1 MKTRFKVIGVVV
13 AFLLLATACSQ
24 TAAPAAEAST
34 GTNTSVDPQASSSTP
49 AQRTIS
55 VTGTGEVEVQPD
67 QALVTIGV
75 QTQAPEAATA
85 IAQNNQRMQQVIDA
99 LEQAGVAAEDIQ
111 TRVLEL
117 QPQFTSPSPNEPG
130 PQGPPQIAGYTAI
143 NTVDVRVRDLQNLG
157 DLIDAAVQAG
167 ANQIQNIRFVVS
179 QPQQVADQARQAA
192 WDDALHKAE
201 QLASLAGT
209 QLGQVQ
215 TIQETSAPSPVF
227 QEVLGRGGGVAAV
240 PIQPGTQTVQVTL
253 QVTWLLPD

>member
-1 MKTRFKVIGVVV
+1 MKIRFKMIGIAI

-24 TAAPAAEAST
+24 TTATPTAAST
-34 GTNTSVDPQASSSTP
+34 STSVDPQTSSSAAT
-49 AQRTIS
+49 QRTIS
-55 VTGTGEVEVQPD
+55 VTGSGQVDVQPD
-67 QALVTIGV
+67 QALVTVGV
-75 QTQAPEAATA
+75 QTQAKEAAAA
-85 IAQNNQRMQQVIDA
+85 ISQNNQGMQQVIDA

-117 QPQFTSPSPNEPG
+117 QPQFTSPSPNEPA
-130 PQGPPQIAGYTAI
+130 PQGPPQIVGYMAV
-143 NTVDVRVRDLQNLG
+143 NTVDVRVRDLQRMG

-179 QPQQVADQARQAA
+179 QPQQVTDQAREAA
-192 WDDALHKAE
+192 WNDALHKAE

-227 QEVLGRGGGVAAV
+227 QEVLGKGGGVAAV